1 MYVICIQMDQ
11 DRIQSWLAYYDENGW
26 TVRVNSLLKK
36 LPVP

>member
-1 MYVICIQMDQ
+1 MYVIGYQMDQ
-11 DRIQSWLAYYDENGW
+11 DRIQSWLLSYYENGW